1 MAQIVNFVFT
11 LNNYT
16 IEDELDLLCTGLPVT
31 YIIYGYE
38 KAPTT
43 GTPHLQGYCELNHR
57 MRIATIK
64 KLGCGFEKMK
74 ILNRKGSQKQAIDYC
89 KKDGD
94 WIESG
99 DPKKLRP
106 GRRRDLDE
114 VRIAASTEG
123 MREVATWGS
132 LQEIRVAEKYLTYCE
147 PKRTWKPYVEWVW
160 GPTGSGKSK
169 YAHETMPDA
178 YCKSDC
184 SKWWEGYDA
193 HKDVILDDFRGDWMK
208 LAELLTILDRYE
220 RRIEFKGG
228 SRQFLAKHIV
238 ITSCQPPE
246 LTYTSVGHER
256 VDQLLRRIDKVTE
269 LKVTEGDVTL

>member
-1 MAQIVNFVFT
+1 MTQIVNFVFT

-94 WIESG
+94 WIKFG

-106 GRRRDLDE
+106 GQRRDLDE

-123 MREVATWGS
+123 MREVAT
-132 LQEIRVAEKYLTYCE
+132 
-147 PKRTWKPYVEWVW
+147 
-160 GPTGSGKSK
+160 
-169 YAHETMPDA
+169 
-178 YCKSDC
+178 
-184 SKWWEGYDA
+184 
-193 HKDVILDDFRGDWMK
+193 
-208 LAELLTILDRYE
+208 
-220 RRIEFKGG
+220 
-228 SRQFLAKHIV
+228 
-238 ITSCQPPE
+238 
-246 LTYTSVGHER
+246 
-256 VDQLLRRIDKVTE
+256 
-269 LKVTEGDVTL
+269 